1 MIKRRDTSSRR
12 ERIVSLLRE
21 QGSVQIPAL
30 AELLG
35 VSTQTLRKDLNFL
48 DSKRICTRSTGGAIL
63 YSSAAPATED
73 AIDVK
78 RTLFADEKVN
88 IGRRA
93 ATLIEGG
100 DSILLFPEG
109 TRSTTGMLLPF
120 KRGGFSI
127 AIEAGVPIVPVSVA
141 GTHHV
146 LRKGDWKLRAG
157 DVTVRFGPAVDSAA
171 YTLDRRAELLARV
184 HALVAAGLPS
194 DQRPLDE
201 SAPARPSAETSH

>member
-63 YSSAAPATED
+63 YSSVVAATED

-88 IGRRA
+88 IGRR
-93 ATLIEGG
+93 
-100 DSILLFPEG
+100 
-109 TRSTTGMLLPF
+109 
-120 KRGGFSI
+120 
-127 AIEAGVPIVPVSVA
+127 
-141 GTHHV
+141 
-146 LRKGDWKLRAG
+146 
-157 DVTVRFGPAVDSAA
+157 
-171 YTLDRRAELLARV
+171 RR
-184 HALVAAGLPS
+184 H
-194 DQRPLDE
+194 
-201 SAPARPSAETSH
+201 